1 MEKDLTI
8 ESKSIKGNVLVVD
21 DEEKNRE
28 LLRVLLEAEGF
39 TVLEAE
45 DGEQAIKVVEDTP
58 PDVIILDIMMPKMDG
73 FQVCRR
79 LKDDPKTA
87 PIPILLVTALRERAD
102 RIMGIKAGANDFL
115 SKPIDKQDLTLRVR
129 NAAYTKSLF
138 DQLQENYE
146 KLKELEKLRDNLTNM
161 IVHDMRTPL
170 MGINGYLQLL
180 QMGAKDNLTE
190 KQNQY
195 VIKASNSVSN
205 LMEIVNSLLDVSKL
219 EEGEMKLDLQQCDLR
234 NLVKDAFEM
243 LGSLKDKLNIYFKPP
258 KKPIFVQ
265 CDPDLITRVISN
277 LVGNAIKFT
286 PEAGKVKISIKKED
300 NQARFAVTDTGYGI
314 PPEYQTKIFE
324 KFGQV
329 EIIEKKQKY
338 STGLG
343 LTFCKLTVEAHG
355 GEIGVDSILEQ
366 GSTFWFVLPA

>member
-1 MEKDLTI
+1 MEKELTI
-8 ESKSIKGNVLVVD
+8 ESKNIKGNVLVVD

-28 LLRVLLEAEGF
+28 LLRDLLEVDGF
-39 TVLEAE
+39 IVLEAE
-45 DGEQAIKVVEDTP
+45 DGELALKLVEETP
-58 PDVIILDIMMPKMDG
+58 PDVIVLDIMMPKMDG
-73 FQVCRR
+73 FEVCRR
-79 LKDDPKTA
+79 LKDDQKTA
-87 PIPILLVTALRERAD
+87 PIPILLVTALKERDD

-146 KLKELEKLRDNLTNM
+146 KLKELEKLRDNLTHM
-161 IVHDMRTPL
+161 IVHDMRSPL
-170 MGINGYLQLL
+170 MGANGYLELL
-180 QMGAKDNLTE
+180 KMRAKDNFTE

-195 VIKASNSVSN
+195 VIKASNSVSY
-205 LMEIVNSLLDVSKL
+205 LMEMINSLLDVSKL

-234 NLVKDAFEM
+234 NLTKDAIEL
-243 LGSLKDKLNIYFKPP
+243 LGSLKDKLNIYFEPSEEL
-258 KKPIFVQ
+258 IFVN
-265 CDPDLITRVISN
+265 CDPDLITRVIAN
-277 LVGNAIKFT
+277 ILGNAIKFT
-286 PEAGKVKISIKKED
+286 PEGGKVEISITKED

-329 EIIEKKQKY
+329 EIREKKEKY

>member
-1 MEKDLTI
+1 MEKEITM

-45 DGEQAIKVVEDTP
+45 DGEKALKVVEDTP
-58 PDVIILDIMMPKMDG
+58 TDVIILDIMMPKMDG
-73 FQVCRR
+73 FEVCRR
-79 LKDDPKTA
+79 LKDDQKTA
-87 PIPILLVTALRERAD
+87 PIPILLVTALKERDD
-102 RIMGIKAGANDFL
+102 RIMGIEAGANDFL

-161 IVHDMRTPL
+161 IVHDMRSPL
-170 MGINGYLQLL
+170 MGANGYLKLL
-180 QMGAKDNLTE
+180 QMRAKDNLTE

-195 VIKASNSVSN
+195 VIKASNSVST

-219 EEGEMKLDLQQCDLR
+219 EEGKMKLDLQQCDLR
-234 NLVKDAFEM
+234 NLAKDALEM
-243 LGSLKDKLNIYFKPP
+243 LGSLKDKLNIYFEPSEE
-258 KKPIFVQ
+258 PILIN
-265 CDPDLITRVISN
+265 CDPDLITRVIAN
-277 LVGNAIKFT
+277 LLGNAIKFT
-286 PEAGKVKISIKKED
+286 PESGKVEISIKKED

-329 EIIEKKQKY
+329 EISEKKQKY